1 YRAGLSWLPT
11 ANQHYYL
18 SWSDSF
24 SPTADLYQL
33 SGGEY
38 PAERSDVVELGA
50 KWMLFEGDLSLR
62 AALFRATKDWE
73 RNTDLETTGAI
84 LTRKR
89 RTHGLELEA
98 AGRITERWEVFAG
111 LALMDAE

>member
-1 YRAGLSWLPT
+1 M
-11 ANQHYYL
+11 
-18 SWSDSF
+18 
-24 SPTADLYQL
+24 
-33 SGGEY
+33 
-38 PAERSDVVELGA
+38 VELGA

-89 RTHGLELEA
+89 RTDGLELEA

-111 LALMDAE
+111 LALMDAEILKVAPGADPRSGRWAGAEKTECGLHT